1 MEEEPKPKAPWLLL
15 LPALMPLQLG
25 ALLFGGFVGGATG
38 GSALLDAII
47 AWSLCTGLMTVLMA
61 NRHGWAQAIAI
72 VAMATALGTA
82 GIALLL
88 GVGAAVLFGLLLAV
102 CGGGR

>member
-25 ALLFGGFVGGATG
+25 ALLFGGFVGGASG

-61 NRHGWAQAIAI
+61 NRHGWAQAIA
-72 VAMATALGTA
+72 TALGTA
-82 GIALLL
+82 GIAILLA
-88 GVGAAVLFGLLLAV
+88 VGAAVLFGLLLAV